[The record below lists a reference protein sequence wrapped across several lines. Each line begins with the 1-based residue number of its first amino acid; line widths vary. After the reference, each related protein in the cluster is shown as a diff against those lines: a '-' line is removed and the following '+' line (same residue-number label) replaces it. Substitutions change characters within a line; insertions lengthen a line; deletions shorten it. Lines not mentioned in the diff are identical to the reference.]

1 MPGTEGLGCRFS
13 HSGTNATPPPLD
25 NPRPAL
31 AGLLKAVKKSQH
43 NNQSFISFKIIRII
57 VQFRRLTIF
66 RQ

>member
-1 MPGTEGLGCRFS
+1 MPGAEGPECRFS

-25 NPRPAL
+25 IQRPAL
-31 AGLLKAVKKSQH
+31 TGVLKEVENSQH